1 MKIFVFVRG
10 VDSPFKRQVVSALIS
25 TFNPD
30 INNVNAIKI
39 AMADYLSAQEHS
51 NEAPDFKAA
60 SKSCK
65 RLVKTLLSGSH
76 NERYIIIDNESLN
89 PQDWE
94 SYIQLAVKMGTQMQA
109 IGIDVSNEKFNDGL
123 DSNKLNLQNKNLNT
137 FILSCYKYYK
147 INCSDDITKVSE
159 QLTINFNI

>member
-76 NERYIIIDNESLN
+76 TERFIVIDNESLN

-94 SYIQLAVKMGTQMQA
+94 SYIHLAARMGAKMQA
-109 IGIDVSNEKFNDGL
+109 IGIDVSDEKFNENL
-123 DSNKLNLQNKNLNT
+123 DEGKLILQSKNLNT
-137 FILSCYKYYK
+137 FILSCYKYYQ
-147 INCSDDITKVSE
+147 INCLDDLRKISE